1 MPKDIDRLLLVAFK
15 YPPYAGVGGKRWAK
29 LSKYLARQGVTVD
42 VVTVEWPDGDPS
54 TLEDVS
60 DDRIRIHQ
68 IPALSPN
75 RIRSRGSNTVAE
87 RVRNRL
93 YRDFIAGRPVSQD
106 AAWWGPAVIPA
117 TARIARA
124 ARSQAIIVTG
134 APFMSN
140 LWIARG
146 KRFLPRVPLVQEFR
160 DPWADLP
167 DASLD
172 AQGGRDR
179 VGHLEREVLESADAA
194 VTVTEGLSEIIR
206 CKTGATPVH
215 TVTNGFDAEDLPAPS
230 SGPRP
235 FRLIHGGNL
244 FVGRDEPLR
253 ALLSAVTRSASELPG
268 LELVFRGGFPEDVRR
283 EYAALESAG
292 ILKVLPSIP
301 AREFMV
307 EVDGAFAAL
316 QFNARQFPYLVST
329 KIYEYAAVGRP
340 VLSLNYGGEID
351 ALVRRHGLGWSVNAH
366 GRAAITEALCECH
379 TAWKRESGQS
389 IEAKGIDRYSYAALA
404 DQYRDLVSTLAWG

>member
-1 MPKDIDRLLLVAFK
+1 V
-15 YPPYAGVGGKRWAK
+15 
-29 LSKYLARQGVTVD
+29 
-42 VVTVEWPDGDPS
+42 
-54 TLEDVS
+54 
-60 DDRIRIHQ
+60 
-68 IPALSPN
+68 
-75 RIRSRGSNTVAE
+75 
-87 RVRNRL
+87 

-106 AAWWGPAVIPA
+106 AAWWGPAAIPA
-117 TARIARA
+117 AARIART
-124 ARSQAIIVTG
+124 ARSQAIVVTG

-179 VGHLEREVLESADAA
+179 VTRLEREVLESADAV

-206 CKTGATPVH
+206 RKAGATPVH

-253 ALLSAVTRSASELPG
+253 ALLSAVARSASELPG

-283 EYAALESAG
+283 EYASLESAG
-292 ILKVLPSIP
+292 ILKLLPAIP
-301 AREFMV
+301 ARDFML

-329 KIYEYAAVGRP
+329 KVYEYAAARRP
-340 VLSLNYGGEID
+340 ILSLNYGGEVD
-351 ALVRRHGLGWSVNAH
+351 ALVGEHGLGWSVHADD
-366 GRAAITEALCECH
+366 ASAITEALYECH
-379 TAWKRESGQS
+379 TVWKRESEHS
-389 IEAKGIDRYSYAALA
+389 IEPEDIGRYSYPALA
-404 DQYRDLVSTLAWG
+404 HQYRDLVSALARG